1 VGHEPGA
8 DFVLYNIVI
17 RQFQSDDS
25 LVSSWT
31 VSRRYSEFYE
41 LHRSLRRQF
50 ADVKH
55 IAFPKKSNPIG
66 AVLKPT
72 RGGFVEGRMASLEKY
87 IQVDLAKSSIDSRRY
102 FLFQE

>member
-1 VGHEPGA
+1 
-8 DFVLYNIVI
+8 
-17 RQFQSDDS
+17 
-25 LVSSWT
+25 VSSWT

-50 ADVKH
+50 ADVKNVG
-55 IAFPKKSNPIG
+55 FPKKSNPLG

-87 IQVDLAKSSIDSRRY
+87 IQVYPHQY
-102 FLFQE
+102 FLILDVTSYFWSKGMF

>member
-8 DFVLYNIVI
+8 EFVLYNIIV
-17 RQFQSDDS
+17 RQFKSDDTI
-25 LVSSWT
+25 VSSWT
-31 VSRRYSEFYE
+31 ISRRYSEFYE

-50 ADVKH
+50 TDVKQ
-55 IAFPKKSNPIG
+55 ISFPKKGNPIG

-87 IQVDLAKSSIDSRRY
+87 IQVC
-102 FLFQE
+102 